1 MTFDGTAAMN
11 FMSGNERLSKTIAV
25 KGFNEAA
32 LDSARWR
39 ISYRLLEP
47 VAMAFD
53 AFGILFAYVLS
64 EYLYLFLTKGSL
76 SDGYYFSVA
85 VATAILFIGVAKIR
99 QLYKPTKLLALG
111 TQLRTTILIWMS
123 VLLFCVAV
131 IFAWK
136 IEDQFSRSVSIVF
149 SAFGLAALSAL
160 RLFWCRFIDFGLS
173 ESWFANRAVIFITEP
188 ISSAEQDLQFQLMKQ
203 GCRIDR
209 LFVLPG
215 DKVDSRRYTKII
227 SRVIKHA
234 RGSDIDEIII
244 SADLTRWSELTPIF
258 TMLRVLPLPVKLVP
272 LGASALL
279 TLPLKK
285 IGDSVCIEIQRE
297 PLTAIEQ
304 AMKRGF
310 DIVCAATCLI
320 LLFPLLVMTAVAV
333 KFDSSGPIVFLQRRC
348 GFNGKQFKIFKF
360 RTMNVLEDGPS
371 VVPALP
377 DDDRVTGIGKWLRK
391 TSIDELPQLLNVLVG
406 NMSIVGPRPHAVAH
420 DDQLQKIVQN
430 YAFRHHVKPGI
441 TGWAQVHGFRGQFTT
456 HAAMKKRLELDVW
469 YINNWSLGLDFWIV
483 FRTAFEVLR
492 GDNAY

>member
-1 MTFDGTAAMN
+1 MN
-11 FMSGNERLSKTIAV
+11 FMSGNERASKAIAV
-25 KGFNEAA
+25 HGIDKAP
-32 LDSARWR
+32 LDSAGWR

-47 VAMAFD
+47 AAMALD
-53 AFGILFAYVLS
+53 ALAILVACFIS
-64 EYLYLFLTKGSL
+64 ERLYLFLSNGLL
-76 SDGYYFSVA
+76 SDRYYFSGAA
-85 VATAILFIGVAKIR
+85 VLAVLFVGIAKKC
-99 QLYKPTKLLALG
+99 QLYKPAKLLELG
-111 TQLRTTILIWMS
+111 TQIRSTALIWGGI
-123 VLLFCVAV
+123 LFLCVAA
-131 IFAWK
+131 IFALK
-136 IEDQFSRSVSIVF
+136 IGTQFSSCVCI
-149 SAFGLAALSAL
+149 AFGVFGLSALSAL

-173 ESWFANRAVIFITEP
+173 ENKFVGRAVIFITEP
-188 ISSAEQDLQFQLMKQ
+188 PSSAEEDSQFQLMKH
-203 GCRIDR
+203 GYWIDR
-209 LFVLPG
+209 QFVVPG

-244 SADLTRWSELTPIF
+244 SADLTRWSELTPIL

-272 LGASALL
+272 LGASELL

-285 IGDSVCIEIQRE
+285 LGDSVCIEIQRE

-348 GFNGKQFKIFKF
+348 GFNGKKFKILKF

-377 DDDRVTGIGKWLRK
+377 NDDRVTGIGKWLRK

-420 DDQLQKIVQN
+420 DDQLQKLVQD

-441 TGWAQVHGFRGQFTT
+441 TGWAQVHGFRGQITT
-456 HAAMKKRLELDVW
+456 YAAMKKRLELDVW

-492 GDNAY
+492 GENAY